1 MEQKSRPVVG
11 ADGNI
16 RTPKREDEL
25 NKIFAGV
32 FSGQGGKEVIRY
44 LRSIT
49 IESVAGPAI
58 NSNELMHK
66 EGQRFIVGIIEQRIA
81 RGQNER

>member
-11 ADGNI
+11 ADGTI
-16 RTPKREDEL
+16 RTPKQEDDL

-32 FSGQGGKEVIRY
+32 FSGDAGREVIRY

-58 NSNELMHK
+58 DTNQLMHK

>member
-1 MEQKSRPVVG
+1 MEQKQRSVVG
-11 ADGNI
+11 ADGII
-16 RTPKREDEL
+16 RTPKQEDNL
-25 NKIFAGV
+25 NKTFAGV
-32 FSGQGGKEVIRY
+32 FSGDAGREVIRY

-58 NSNELMHK
+58 DTNQLMHK
-66 EGQRFIVGIIEQRIA
+66 EGQRFIVGIIERRIA